1 VSFGEAPV
9 HLPAMEREVVRIL
22 SSDEVTVFLDATVG
36 AGGHARALLESTGSR
51 ARLVGLDRDPD
62 VLEMARQRL
71 AEYGDRVRLI
81 HRSFAELEDALRE
94 AGETEVC
101 GALFDLGAN
110 SLHFDRPERGF
121 SFLSPGPLDMRFDR
135 SRGEK
140 AEDLVNRLP
149 EGELAQLIH
158 DLGDERRAR
167 RIARVIVSERPI
179 HDTVRL
185 AEVVRTAVGGHG
197 RTHPATRTFQ
207 ALRIAVNRELDH
219 VERGIPAAV
228 RRLRE
233 GGRLVVISFHSG
245 EDRLVKRL
253 FRAEQQAGRAK
264 PLFPKPLRPGAD
276 EVRRNPR
283 ARSARLRACERVTA
297 NALNGDG

>member
-1 VSFGEAPV
+1 MSFGEAPV
-9 HLPAMEREVVRIL
+9 HLPVMEREVVRIL
-22 SSDEVTVFLDATVG
+22 SSDEVGLFLDATVG
-36 AGGHARALLESTGSR
+36 AGGHARALLSSAGPQ

-62 VLEMARQRL
+62 LLATAQERL
-71 AEYGDRVRLI
+71 VGFGDRVRLV
-81 HRSFAELEDALRE
+81 HRSFADLEDVLD
-94 AGETEVC
+94 ETGDAAIC

-110 SLHFDRPERGF
+110 SVHFDRPERGF
-121 SFLSPGPLDMRFDR
+121 SFLTPGPLDMRFDTTG
-135 SRGEK
+135 GET

-149 EGELAQLIH
+149 EEKLAQLIH

-167 RIARVIVSERPI
+167 RIAKTIVSERPI
-179 HDTVRL
+179 RDTVRL
-185 AEVVRTAVGGHG
+185 AEVIRAATGGHG

-219 VERGIPAAV
+219 VEQGIPAAV

-253 FRAEQQAGRAK
+253 LKEEQRAGRVH
-264 PLFPKPLRPGAD
+264 PLYPKPLRPEAD
-276 EVRRNPR
+276 EIRRNPR
-283 ARSARLRACERVTA
+283 SRSARLRACQKG
-297 NALNGDG
+297 NASHGGGA

>member
-1 VSFGEAPV
+1 MSFGEAPV
-9 HLPAMEREVVRIL
+9 HLPVMEREVVRIL
-22 SSDEVTVFLDATVG
+22 SSDEVEVFLDATVG
-36 AGGHARALLESTGSR
+36 AGGHARALLESAGPR

-62 VLEMARQRL
+62 LLATARERL
-71 AEYGDRVRLI
+71 AGFGDRVRLA
-81 HRSFAELEDALRE
+81 HRSFAEIEDVLEEL
-94 AGETEVC
+94 GEPAIC

-110 SLHFDRPERGF
+110 SHHFDRPERGF
-121 SFLSPGPLDMRFDR
+121 SFLTPGPLDMRFDTTG
-135 SRGEK
+135 GET
-140 AEDLVNRLP
+140 AEDLVNGRS
-149 EGELAQLIH
+149 EEELAQLIH

-167 RIARVIVSERPI
+167 RIARAIVSERPFR
-179 HDTVRL
+179 DTVRL
-185 AEVVRTAVGGHG
+185 AEVVRAATGGGG

-253 FRAEQQAGRAK
+253 LKEEQRAGRVHPLTRK
-264 PLFPKPLRPGAD
+264 PLLPTAD
-276 EVRRNPR
+276 EIRRNPR
-283 ARSARLRACERVTA
+283 ARSARIRAVQIG
-297 NALNGDG
+297 NALNGDGA

>member
-1 VSFGEAPV
+1 
-9 HLPAMEREVVRIL
+9 MEREVVRIL
-22 SSDEVTVFLDATVG
+22 SSEEVKVLLDATVG
-36 AGGHARALLESTGSR
+36 AGGHARALLGATGSR
-51 ARLVGLDRDPD
+51 ARLVGLDRDPE
-62 VLEMARQRL
+62 VLETARKRL

-81 HRSFAELEDALRE
+81 HRSFAEIEDALDE
-94 AGETEVC
+94 AGEPEIC

-121 SFLSPGPLDMRFDR
+121 SFLSPGPLDMRFDPTG
-135 SRGEK
+135 GET
-140 AEDLVNRLP
+140 AEDLVNGLS

-167 RIARVIVSERPI
+167 GIARAIVSERPI
-179 HDTVRL
+179 RDTVRL
-185 AEVVRTAVGGHG
+185 SEVVRSAVGGG
-197 RTHPATRTFQ
+197 RGRAHPATRTFQ

-219 VERGIPAAV
+219 VEQGIPAAV
-228 RRLRE
+228 RRLRA

-253 FRAEQQAGRAK
+253 LKAEQTAGRAK
-264 PLFPKPLRPGAD
+264 PLFPKPLQPQRD

-283 ARSARLRACERVTA
+283 ARSARLRACEK
-297 NALNGDG
+297 GGG